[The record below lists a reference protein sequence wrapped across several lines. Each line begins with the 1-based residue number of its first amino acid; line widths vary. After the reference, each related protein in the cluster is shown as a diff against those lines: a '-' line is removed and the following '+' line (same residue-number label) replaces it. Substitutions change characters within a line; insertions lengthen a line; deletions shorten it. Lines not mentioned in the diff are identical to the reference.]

1 MHAALREPRLWDCT
15 LQSILQTLMLVAEL
29 DISVTGHNNGAYFE
43 VRKCKVGKGQNERW
57 EQRLGLGLGYN
68 ALITLIMRDGM
79 VTSCSTGVV
88 RQGDEFEY
96 DEGTSAFIRHKR
108 AIPGD
113 PDAPAVAFYAYAR
126 MRTGEY
132 KIEIMPAWEVR
143 EIRRKH
149 AHEKSAAWNG
159 SFDETGRK
167 TPLRRMFK
175 TMPTSVRL
183 AAALEEFDQGHR
195 LANDEERQE
204 TSQDGQ
210 GLNARIMGA
219 RAAGGQETAQD
230 GPGATDG
237 SMPAPNPPEANGRAL
252 PPADPMPRLDFRQRE
267 QTPISHDDIDAAFS
281 GSGRS
286 EPPEIDENDI
296 PF

>member
-43 VRKCKVGKGQNERW
+43 VRNCKTGKGQNERW

-88 RQGDEFEY
+88 REGDDFEY
-96 DEGTSAFIRHKR
+96 DEGTAAFIRHKK
-108 AIPGD
+108 AIPGN
-113 PDAPAVAFYAYAR
+113 PDAPSVAFYAYAR

-175 TMPTSVRL
+175 TMPTSTRL

-195 LANDEERQE
+195 LANDEDRQE
-204 TSQDGQ
+204 ARNDGQ

-219 RAAGGQETAQD
+219 KAAGGQETAQ
-230 GPGATDG
+230 GASEESGD
-237 SMPAPNPPEANGRAL
+237 SPPAPAPPKANGREL
-252 PPADPMPRLDFRQRE
+252 PPADPMPKVDLRQNE
-267 QTPISHDDIDAAFS
+267 AAKVAAFRN
-281 GSGRS
+281 GD
-286 EPPEIDENDI
+286 PPEIDEDDI